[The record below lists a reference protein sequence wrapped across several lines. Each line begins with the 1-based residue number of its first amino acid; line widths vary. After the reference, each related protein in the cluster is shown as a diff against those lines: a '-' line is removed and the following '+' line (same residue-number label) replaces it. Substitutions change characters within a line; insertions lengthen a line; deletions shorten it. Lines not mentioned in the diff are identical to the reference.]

1 MLSECKP
8 FRLGS
13 KEVQIQ
19 DPLEQCPFEYAGER
33 FRNIPEREEQL
44 TPSYGMMEEED
55 YWLLDMKMKTV

>member
-55 YWLLDMKMKTV
+55 Y